1 MSRWLKVVL
10 WVVVIAAVIVL
21 LFTVVFPRVER
32 VLQDPTMG
40 LGADAVAL
48 PAASAHEERSPR

>member
-1 MSRWLKVVL
+1 MPRWLKVII

-40 LGADAVAL
+40 AP
-48 PAASAHEERSPR
+48 PAAEPMTAPAQDERSAR

>member
-1 MSRWLKVVL
+1 MPRWLRIL
-10 WVVVIAAVIVL
+10 TWLLVIAAAVVL

-40 LGADAVAL
+40 AGTAAPLAAVVGRFA
-48 PAASAHEERSPR
+48 PG